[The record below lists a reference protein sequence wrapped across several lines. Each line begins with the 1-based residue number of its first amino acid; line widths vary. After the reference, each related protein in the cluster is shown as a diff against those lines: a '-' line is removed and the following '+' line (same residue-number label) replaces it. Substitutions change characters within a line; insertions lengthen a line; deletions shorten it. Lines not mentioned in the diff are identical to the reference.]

1 MKPLS
6 HSVHEL
12 THWAKARLDE
22 LDGAVT
28 AMEGR
33 MASTTDES
41 RLQAHLALLDA
52 RKWREG
58 FRARARDLR
67 RTVDSGAAVAKRD
80 LDDAWNEFEG
90 AFGRWVTATGQDV
103 AELTARTRAHLTA
116 WDRLIANAKSK
127 FESRTNDAQAQIGG
141 SLRALE
147 ETASSQSARLSNLQA
162 AGVAS
167 YGAWAEALKQSRSAF
182 EEALRATRAYV
193 NQSGN

>member
-1 MKPLS
+1 MTPVS

-12 THWAKARLDE
+12 TQWAKARMDE

-28 AMEGR
+28 AMESR
-33 MASTTDES
+33 MASTSEAT

-67 RTVDSGAAVAKRD
+67 RTVDSGAAQAKRD

-90 AFGRWVTATGQDV
+90 AFGRWVGATGQD
-103 AELTARTRAHLTA
+103 ATELTARTRAQLGA
-116 WDRLIANAKSK
+116 WEKLIANTKSK
-127 FESRTNDAQAQIGG
+127 VESRVGDAQAQIGTG
-141 SLRALE
+141 IRALE
-147 ETASSQSARLSNLQA
+147 EAASAQSVQLQKLQA

-167 YGAWAEALKQSRSAF
+167 YAAWTDALKQSRSAF
-182 EEALRATRAYV
+182 EEALRATRAYI
-193 NQSGN
+193 NQAGS